1 MAPSNSKANYKSY
14 EAQARMVRAM
24 VAAHPEVKWNYKAI
38 AACYGSDMSEHA
50 LNHRFRKIRA
60 QSLVIKLGRERGFD
74 MRDLCA
80 DETQLPLTQEAVDQK
95 NIAKYFGQ
103 STADG
108 IQFQFRAYKKDA
120 EKLRAVHSAGGD
132 VANCLPLSTLT
143 TTPSKPT
150 PSRPAS
156 TINTPVS
163 RRNGANASSTARK
176 RPRIK
181 RSSSD
186 EDDQDGDDGDDD
198 MMDDE
203 NDDQDPSDQHDDWSD
218 AATPSRRPSKHMAPR
233 SSTKAR
239 ATTPRRQAAAKASA
253 TIAQLGRED
262 LTDAGLDDSEDTMS
276 SAAPAFTTTSTTPT
290 PARTYKSMFGNPSA
304 VSDSAGTQAQMG
316 LTTFDSNPFMETT
329 MQRSPYGDDGYGDGE
344 I

>member
-1 MAPSNSKANYKSY
+1 MAPTSSKANYKTY
-14 EAQARMVRAM
+14 EAQARLLRAV

-74 MRDLCA
+74 MRDLCV
-80 DETQLPLTQEAVDQK
+80 DENKLPSTQERVDQK

-120 EKLRAVHSAGGD
+120 ETLRAVHSAGGD

-150 PSRPAS
+150 PSRS
-156 TINTPVS
+156 TNTPVS
-163 RRNGANASSTARK
+163 RRSGATITPSTARK

-181 RSSSD
+181 RSDSD
-186 EDDQDGDDGDDD
+186 DERDDDGDGDGDGDGDDD

-203 NDDQDPSDQHDDWSD
+203 HDEQDPSDQHDDWSD
-218 AATPSRRPSKHMAPR
+218 RDRDLEAVTPSRRPAKHPR
-233 SSTKAR
+233 SSTKSR
-239 ATTPRRQAAAKASA
+239 APTPRRHAAAKASA
-253 TIAQLGRED
+253 TIAQLGHD
-262 LTDAGLDDSEDTMS
+262 SSDDTT
-276 SAAPAFTTTSTTPT
+276 APA
-290 PARTYKSMFGNPSA
+290 PAPVRAYKSLFADPDVQEVDLSVSVFDDPA
-304 VSDSAGTQAQMG
+304 VGPAHGG
-316 LTTFDSNPFMETT
+316 LTTFDPDPFMETT
-329 MQRSPYGDDGYGDGE
+329 MQRGTYGDDGYGDGE